1 MNDQSDENIN
11 LLESEKAMRKMRGH
25 QDHYADQAH
34 EIDSFIDKQKPNK
47 NFKNSLLIGA
57 QQSSQYIADNGGTG
71 SNPSH
76 QNPKGISQQDFY
88 SQNLIPGGVNGI
100 P

>member
-11 LLESEKAMRKMRGH
+11 LLESEKAMRKIRGH
-25 QDHYADQAH
+25 QDHYPDQAH
-34 EIDSFIDKQKPNK
+34 EINSFIDKQKPNK
-47 NFKNSLLIGA
+47 NFKNSLLIGV

-76 QNPKGISQQDFY
+76 QNPKGIS
-88 SQNLIPGGVNGI
+88 
-100 P
+100 

>member
-25 QDHYADQAH
+25 QDQYAEQA
-34 EIDSFIDKQKPNK
+34 EIDSFMDKQKPNK

-57 QQSSQYIADNGGTG
+57 
-71 SNPSH
+71 
-76 QNPKGISQQDFY
+76 
-88 SQNLIPGGVNGI
+88 
-100 P
+100 

>member
-25 QDHYADQAH
+25 QDQQQLNYAEQA

-47 NFKNSLLIGA
+47 NAKNSLLIGA

-76 QNPKGISQQDFY
+76 QNPKGIS
-88 SQNLIPGGVNGI
+88 
-100 P
+100 

>member
-34 EIDSFIDKQKPNK
+34 EIDSFIDKQKPN
-47 NFKNSLLIGA
+47 KNSLLIGA